1 MKSYSKLRHIQEANN
16 RLESRYLMEQPVS
29 PDPEDMSRSVD
40 PIVYEPSEIQELEAL
55 KKSLEEMKQKVK
67 DLKNVQQTQY
77 GNIFQRAR
85 REIRNFKVSRAVNK
99 LKRKNAKVAA
109 EIDKLE
115 KKMDEIE
122 NSKKGLTPQEKSN
135 IGEALILL
143 LSGIISAITIQL
155 LGKDLLPKKEPKRQ
169 FEKLGTVHELIPYE
183 PDGNVQPI
191 PNITNKP

>member
-55 KKSLEEMKQKVK
+55 KKSLEEMEQKVK

-122 NSKKGLTPQEKSN
+122 KSNKGLTPQEKSN
-135 IGEALILL
+135 IGEVLSLL
-143 LSGIISAITIQL
+143 LSGIISAIALQL
-155 LGKDLLPKKEPKRQ
+155 LGKELPKKEPKRQ
-169 FEKLGTVHELIPYE
+169 FEKLGTVHELIPYT
-183 PDGNVQPI
+183 PGGDVQPI

>member
-40 PIVYEPSEIQELEAL
+40 PIVYEPSEIQELETL

-99 LKRKNAKVAA
+99 LKRKNAKVAV

-135 IGEALILL
+135 IGEVLSLL
-143 LSGIISAITIQL
+143 LSGIISAIALQL
-155 LGKDLLPKKEPKRQ
+155 LGKELPKKEPKRQ

-191 PNITNKP
+191 PNIINKP

>member
-135 IGEALILL
+135 IGEVLSLL
-143 LSGIISAITIQL
+143 LSGIISAIALQL
-155 LGKDLLPKKEPKRQ
+155 LGKELPKKEPKRQ
-169 FEKLGTVHELIPYE
+169 FEKLGTVHELIPYT
-183 PDGNVQPI
+183 PGGDVQPI